1 MFKKKPKIIFTFE
14 DKREGFMLHTKIK
27 GKIKD
32 EYIMGLKQF
41 IDKAIK
47 NKPKEKTVK
56 VMSAEEWQR
65 QKKVN

>member
-1 MFKKKPKIIFTFE
+1 MFKKKPRITFTFE
-14 DKREGFMLHTKIK
+14 DKGEGFMLHTKIK